1 MQSAQ
6 KESSALSEGSTAKA
20 QLDYDEFV
28 QRLDAAMR
36 EHQGLTQRARVEETF
51 HQFVQAASD
60 EQPSGGSSDWL
71 NENTLGKE
79 MTYAATKEVLES
91 WDIGM
96 TPAQEKRFRESR
108 FEPTWNKYA
117 QMGLTAGL
125 SNQYAAAF
133 IKDIATIPKT
143 EK

>member
-1 MQSAQ
+1 
-6 KESSALSEGSTAKA
+6 
-20 QLDYDEFV
+20 
-28 QRLDAAMR
+28 
-36 EHQGLTQRARVEETF
+36 
-51 HQFVQAASD
+51 
-60 EQPSGGSSDWL
+60 
-71 NENTLGKE
+71 

-91 WDIGM
+91 WDIAM
-96 TPAQEKRFRESR
+96 TADQEKRFRESH

-133 IKDIATIPKT
+133 IKDITSITKS

>member
-1 MQSAQ
+1 MQSTQ
-6 KESSALSEGSTAKA
+6 KESSALSEAATAKA
-20 QLDYDEFV
+20 QLDFDEFV

-51 HQFVQAASD
+51 HQFVQAASE
-60 EQPSGGSSDWL
+60 EQPSPATSDWL
-71 NENTLGKE
+71 NDNTLGKE

-91 WDIGM
+91 WDLAM
-96 TPAQEKRFRESR
+96 TPEQEKRFREAR
-108 FEPTWNKYA
+108 FDPTWNKYA

-133 IKDIATIPKT
+133 IKDIATITKS